1 MFSVWNSV
9 RKLELVSGEGV
20 GREGGGGGGIKVAT
34 FLCSFTP
41 RLRIGKVFILYV
53 ALVQG

>member
-1 MFSVWNSV
+1 MFSVWNSI

-20 GREGGGGGGIKVAT
+20 GRGGGVIKVAT
-34 FLCSFTP
+34 FVCSFTP